1 MRRRRRRRRKR
12 TALGFDGCASEA
24 RDRGAELQLGAESSS
39 PVGAGWG
46 SGAAA
51 FYRFGM
57 KNVFN

>member
-1 MRRRRRRRRKR
+1 M
-12 TALGFDGCASEA
+12 TALGFAGCASEA
-24 RDRGAELQLGAESSS
+24 RDRGDELQVGAETPS

-46 SGAAA
+46 SGTAA